1 MEKVEKSETLG
12 LIIGRM
18 NPPHNGHLWTI
29 KKALSENQKVLL
41 LLWTPQKRDLEKN
54 PLTFEQRKNL
64 LEKCFKEEI
73 NETKLRIFEIIDSDS
88 DFVWADNV
96 YKFVSN
102 NYPLWT
108 DYPWARDVNF
118 YFWESADSALNCIK
132 ENQKYFIDY
141 NFNYVENP
149 RAWTFVEHNWEKI
162 DLSAT
167 NFRKA
172 LRSGDEELARKF
184 TDPRIFYEI
193 KTHFKSLF
201 F

>member
-73 NETKLRIFEIIDSDS
+73 NETKLRIF
-88 DFVWADNV
+88 
-96 YKFVSN
+96 
-102 NYPLWT
+102 
-108 DYPWARDVNF
+108 
-118 YFWESADSALNCIK
+118 
-132 ENQKYFIDY
+132 
-141 NFNYVENP
+141 
-149 RAWTFVEHNWEKI
+149 
-162 DLSAT
+162 
-167 NFRKA
+167 
-172 LRSGDEELARKF
+172 
-184 TDPRIFYEI
+184 
-193 KTHFKSLF
+193 
-201 F
+201 

>member
-18 NPPHNGHLWTI
+18 NPPHNGHLGTI

-41 LLWTPQKRDLEKN
+41 LLGTPQKRDLEKN

-88 DFVWADNV
+88 DFVWTDNV

-102 NYPLWT
+102 NYPLGT

-118 YFWESADSALNCIK
+118 YFGESADSALNCIK

-141 NFNYVENP
+141 NFNYIENP
-149 RAWTFVEHNWEKI
+149 RAGTFVEHNGEKI